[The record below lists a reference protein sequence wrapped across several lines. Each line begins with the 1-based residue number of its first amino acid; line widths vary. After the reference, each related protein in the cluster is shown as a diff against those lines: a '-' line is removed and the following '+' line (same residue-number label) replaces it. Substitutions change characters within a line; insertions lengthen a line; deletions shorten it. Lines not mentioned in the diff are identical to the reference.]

1 LRSGA
6 TKMEPNSFR
15 RLNAV
20 ITARPPVREQHPL
33 IAGIKP
39 IAGAPRGRKDVFI
52 RAFSFPSASLRLYDP
67 VSRALEPDVRR
78 REFLGALSRS
88 PAVGS

>member
-1 LRSGA
+1 
-6 TKMEPNSFR
+6 MEPNSFR

-52 RAFSFPSASLRLYDP
+52 RAFSFPSASLRLHDP
-67 VSRALEPDVRR
+67 VSRALGPDERR
-78 REFLGALSRS
+78 REFPGVLLGF